1 MMLVFALL
9 LLLLHIL
16 GLETSHI
23 SRISRFSLC
32 LYYFCSA
39 GQNYILSRDLATF
52 VAKEAVNSRGYVE
65 GHEDH
70 DISTMA
76 FHSPLPVHLVTVSK
90 SQRFWEHPVKGEVRW
105 QRIWEREQA
114 RMAGIPFEGKT
125 FNKAS

>member
-1 MMLVFALL
+1 MMLAHGVAHFWVGN
-9 LLLLHIL
+9 I
-16 GLETSHI
+16 
-23 SRISRFSLC
+23 SLC
-32 LYYFCSA
+32 SPVYVYCYSA

-52 VAKEAVNSRGYVE
+52 VAKEAVNSRRYVE

-76 FHSPLPVHLVTVSK
+76 FHSPLPIHLVTVSK
-90 SQRFWEHPVKGEVRW
+90 SQRFWEHPVKGEARW

-125 FNKAS
+125 FKKTS